1 MPRNDN
7 TLTVL
12 RSGEASLDEQSR
24 YDSVVQPPE
33 VLYLE
38 LIKRALSFTLWPE
51 PPMPVETF
59 NYLRPAHIRWPL
71 QLASSILKRT
81 RLQLVRIP
89 DATEEERDEGK
100 TWPGYAD
107 TMIGRK
113 RLDDIQLC
121 VETVLREKIPG
132 DLIEA
137 GVWRGGASIFM
148 RAVLAAHGVF
158 DRRVYVADSFEGLPE
173 PDDAKYPADRG
184 DTLHIHPYLAVS
196 QEEVGRNFAR
206 YGLLDDQVVFLK
218 GWFKDTLP
226 SAPIERLAIMRL
238 DGDMYESTMDGL
250 TSLYPKL
257 SPGGFCIIDDYA
269 LDGCRMAVDDFRRAH
284 AISSELHAV
293 DWTGRHWRKEG

>member
-89 DATEEERDEGK
+89 DATS
-100 TWPGYAD
+100 TTSANAPSPG
-107 TMIGRK
+107 
-113 RLDDIQLC
+113 IQP
-121 VETVLREKIPG
+121 EIPG
-132 DLIEA
+132 T
-137 GVWRGGASIFM
+137 
-148 RAVLAAHGVF
+148 LAMPTVTETSPS
-158 DRRVYVADSFEGLPE
+158 VA
-173 PDDAKYPADRG
+173 
-184 DTLHIHPYLAVS
+184 
-196 QEEVGRNFAR
+196 N
-206 YGLLDDQVVFLK
+206 
-218 GWFKDTLP
+218 
-226 SAPIERLAIMRL
+226 
-238 DGDMYESTMDGL
+238 
-250 TSLYPKL
+250 
-257 SPGGFCIIDDYA
+257 
-269 LDGCRMAVDDFRRAH
+269 
-284 AISSELHAV
+284 
-293 DWTGRHWRKEG
+293 